1 MNIIVVLRNLY
12 NNADIF
18 DDEEYLSKSDRNII
32 SEALIAKDK
41 VGGKVSVLLLAED
54 VKNSDQTLKTALSL
68 GVDDAYHIAI
78 DDFDFSNYHTS
89 AKLIAKCI
97 KENFS
102 DFDLVL
108 FGRLAYDGD
117 AVNISTLVSEYLNIP
132 RIVYSKEFEAFED
145 KVISKKYITREE
157 SYTLEVNTPLVLQSM
172 REKGLVRHPKVSD
185 IMRAYNDIEIIK
197 INAEELIERENIKRE
212 ENSIELVKNFSPE
225 SNLKKELKILNG
237 VSDIESSENLIEVL
251 RNLGF

>member
-18 DDEEYLSKSDRNII
+18 DDEEYLGKSDRNII
-32 SEALIAKDK
+32 SEALIARDK

-54 VKNSDQTLKTALSL
+54 VKNSDQTLKSALSL
-68 GVDDAYHIAI
+68 GVDDAYHLAI
-78 DDFDFSNYHTS
+78 DDFDFSDYNTS
-89 AKLIAKCI
+89 AKLIAKSI
-97 KENFS
+97 EENFS

-132 RIVYSKEFEAFED
+132 RIVYSKEFEAFE
-145 KVISKKYITREE
+145 KSIISKKYITREE
-157 SYTLEVNTPLVLQSM
+157 AYTLKVKTPLVLQSM

-185 IMRAYNDIEIIK
+185 IMRAYNDIEIVK
-197 INAEELIERENIKRE
+197 LNAKEILENNIIQKDK
-212 ENSIELVKNFSPE
+212 NSIELIKNFSPE
-225 SNLKKELKILNG
+225 SNLDKELKILNG